1 MFSRKILVGA
11 ILGMALLAG
20 CMKGINYQATQY
32 PAANLAQD
40 NYQPGEGWRLVWSD
54 EFDGKT
60 IDTDNWNRQ
69 VEQAG
74 RFNGE
79 WQRYTNNDKNAYL
92 DEGCLV
98 ISAIHESQVHGMDQY
113 SSARLNTANKQNW
126 KYGKI
131 AARIQLPHG
140 PGIWPAF
147 WMLGAN
153 IDEAGGDTPWPQ
165 SGEIDILE
173 LYGSRDD
180 GVVEAN
186 IHYAGKSGTHANM
199 GSVPFAL
206 DEGRFAD
213 AFHVFEL
220 VWDADRISW
229 FVDGVQFATTSIED
243 EEFAEF
249 KHEFFL
255 LFNIAVGGKSAG
267 PPADNTRFPQL
278 MYIDWVRVYQQG

>member
-1 MFSRKILVGA
+1 
-11 ILGMALLAG
+11 
-20 CMKGINYQATQY
+20 
-32 PAANLAQD
+32 
-40 NYQPGEGWRLVWSD
+40 
-54 EFDGKT
+54 
-60 IDTDNWNRQ
+60 
-69 VEQAG
+69 
-74 RFNGE
+74 
-79 WQRYTNNDKNAYL
+79 
-92 DEGCLV
+92 
-98 ISAIHESQVHGMDQY
+98 
-113 SSARLNTANKQNW
+113 
-126 KYGKI
+126 
-131 AARIQLPHG
+131 
-140 PGIWPAF
+140 
-147 WMLGAN
+147 MLGAN

-186 IHYAGKSGTHANM
+186 IHYAGRSGTHASM

-229 FVDGVQFATTSIED
+229 FVDGVQFATTSIEG
-243 EEFAEF
+243 EEFMEF
-249 KHEFFL
+249 QQEFFI

-267 PPADNTRFPQL
+267 SPAENTLFPQL